1 MSAHPFAVGDTVT
14 MLPHLPFPRADGFE
28 PPEMPRV
35 GRCYTVAR
43 VGYLTKDR
51 CYPGEWP
58 IILLKEIEAGPE
70 VVWAADYFI
79 RVCE

>member
-1 MSAHPFAVGDTVT
+1 
-14 MLPHLPFPRADGFE
+14 
-28 PPEMPRV
+28 MPRV